1 MPLIRLPNLAS
12 RCSPPHYLHHPY
24 HHYIID
30 ICTNT
35 MGPPSIQSYFSKSS
49 SPSKR
54 TDSSPV
60 RSSSPTKGG
69 SLLSSS
75 PSRPISAGSWVP
87 EVDYR
92 EVDIEAL
99 VPGPQCVLLVGR
111 IANFYD
117 QSTPSKMPKAARGCI
132 KMIVKDDTGA
142 LTVRDNT

>member
-1 MPLIRLPNLAS
+1 
-12 RCSPPHYLHHPY
+12 
-24 HHYIID
+24 
-30 ICTNT
+30 

-54 TDSSPV
+54 SDSSPV

-87 EVDYR
+87 EVDYK